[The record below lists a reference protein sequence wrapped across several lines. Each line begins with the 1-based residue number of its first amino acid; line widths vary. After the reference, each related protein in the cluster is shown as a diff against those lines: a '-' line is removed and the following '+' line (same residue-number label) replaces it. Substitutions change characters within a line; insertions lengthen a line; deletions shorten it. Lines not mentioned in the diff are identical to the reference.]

1 MNKKIL
7 VLIIIVIAIILF
19 LLIAVG
25 AIYFF
30 YYYESSDEED
40 DLEKEEEAL
49 DWKNFSIL
57 KTEEISY
64 DEEYRYEISTAE
76 FVIYPPD
83 FETFE
88 FGYFEVYNKGEKVYT
103 STPLYMVL
111 DILAFKYQWNEYIIV
126 SDYSGGAH
134 CCFQEYIFCLGE
146 NNELKFIG
154 SLYLGETHILEES
167 LVMKGKNLY
176 IKIFDDRF
184 AYFYTPYVNSYFF
197 AQYLEV
203 EDDQLIIN
211 NIDFQGDYLEEA
223 FRCENDLEKQLAKQ
237 ETEEFENYSPLL
249 VCITV
254 NYLLAGEEEEA
265 WQKFEQYS
273 IQVPLNYYGD
283 SVDLEQFKQDL
294 INLFQSETISIGK

>member
-1 MNKKIL
+1 
-7 VLIIIVIAIILF
+7 
-19 LLIAVG
+19 
-25 AIYFF
+25 
-30 YYYESSDEED
+30 
-40 DLEKEEEAL
+40 
-49 DWKNFSIL
+49 
-57 KTEEISY
+57 
-64 DEEYRYEISTAE
+64 
-76 FVIYPPD
+76 
-83 FETFE
+83 
-88 FGYFEVYNKGEKVYT
+88 
-103 STPLYMVL
+103 MVL

-134 CCFQEYIFCLGE
+134 CCFSEYIFCLGE

-154 SLYLGETHILEES
+154 SLDLGETHISEES
-167 LVMKGKNLY
+167 LVMKGKNLF

-211 NIDFQGDYLEEA
+211 NTDFQADYLEQA
-223 FRCENDLEKQLAKQ
+223 FRCENDLKEQLAKQ

-254 NYLLAGEEEEA
+254 NYLLANEEEEA

-273 IQVPLNYYGD
+273 VQVPLNYYGD
-283 SVDLEQFKQDL
+283 LVDLEQFKQDL
-294 INLFQSETISIGK
+294 INLYQSESILIRK